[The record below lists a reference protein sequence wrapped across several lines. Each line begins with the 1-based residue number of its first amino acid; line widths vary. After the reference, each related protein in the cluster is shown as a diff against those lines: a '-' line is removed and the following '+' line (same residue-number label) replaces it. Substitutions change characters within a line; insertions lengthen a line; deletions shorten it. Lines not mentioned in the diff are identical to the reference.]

1 VTVRVEPLTGAAL
14 RDRLPDLA
22 RLRIEVFREYPYLY
36 EGDLPYEERYLAGFA
51 DAHDAVIVAAFAGVR
66 IIGAATAAPL
76 AAQPEVFR
84 APLSRSGIPV
94 EECFYFGESVLLPEF
109 RGRGIG
115 HEFFDE
121 REAHAR
127 SFPEVRAAVF
137 CAVVRE
143 EDHPA
148 RPAAYRP
155 HDRFWRKRGYEPLP
169 GVTGRLAWPE
179 SPGGD
184 AIEHEMQYW
193 LRHLPRGRSR

>member
-1 VTVRVEPLTGAAL
+1 MTVRVEPLTGAAL

-36 EGDLPYEERYLAGFA
+36 EGDLAYEERYLAGFS
-51 DAHDAVIVAAFAGVR
+51 DARDAVIVAAFAGAR
-66 IIGAATAAPL
+66 IVGAATAAPL
-76 AAQPEVFR
+76 SAQPEVFR
-84 APLSRSGIPV
+84 APLAKSGIPA

-127 SFPEVRAAVF
+127 SFEEVRAAVF
-137 CAVVRE
+137 CAVVRP

-148 RPAAYRP
+148 RPASYRP
-155 HDRFWRKRGYEPLP
+155 LDRFWRKRGYEPLA
-169 GVTGRLAWPE
+169 GAVGRLAWPE
-179 SPGGD
+179 AAAGA

-193 LRHLPRGRSR
+193 LRHLPRGRGR